1 MSGRMTQMR
10 NAVRGIFVFA
20 GLFLASVSGAQAF
33 TIQEVT
39 SPGGIKAW
47 LVEEHAIPL
56 MAMNYS
62 FKGGTERDPAGKEG
76 VSEFLTGM
84 MDEGAGDLASAEFQ
98 KKRNELAFRMRFD
111 AGSDFFEGGFQTLT
125 KNRDASTDLLKLA
138 ITAPRFDAEPLER
151 VRQQFL
157 LNVKEQEQDPSSIGW
172 QAWMEEILPGD
183 PYSRRDQGTEAS
195 LTGITAATVM
205 ATEWNH
211 AYPRELAA
219 FPLASLKQAKYWPPV
234 GRVDNVYGD
243 RNLFCSCVPVS
254 ELAASN

>member
-1 MSGRMTQMR
+1 MH
-10 NAVRGIFVFA
+10 NALRAAVVFA
-20 GLFLASVSGAQAF
+20 ALAFASVTGANAF

-84 MDEGAGDLASAEFQ
+84 LDEGAGDMLSAEFQ
-98 KKRNELAFRMRFD
+98 TKRDELAFRMRFD
-111 AGSDFFEGGFQTLT
+111 AGSDFFEGSVQTLT

-157 LNVKEQEQDPSSIGW
+157 LNVKEQEQDPSAIGW
-172 QAWMEEILPGD
+172 QAWMNEILPGD
-183 PYSRRDQGTEAS
+183 PYSRPDDGTEAS
-195 LTGITAATVM
+195 ISGFSNTMLENNALT
-205 ATEWNH
+205 TEVLSQM
-211 AYPRELAA
+211 REQIKTLGETQGVILQKLGAGTDNNG
-219 FPLASLKQAKYWPPV
+219 PQRGGNPPIQEPYQEASQY
-234 GRVDNVYGD
+234 NE
-243 RNLFCSCVPVS
+243 S
-254 ELAASN
+254 AS